1 MKTLLFPLFT
11 LLILASCTVDTVSQ
25 DELLQ
30 QELLSL
36 SDASKSS
43 NKSGSYEDDDDS
55 NEDENS
61 DNESN
66 ESEEGNENESQDENE
81 SNEDS
86 ENNDQSGSEND
97 TDATDD
103 NDSSNE
109 TSENSSSDSS
119 QNTQSFSATVLS
131 NIQAYVNTNH
141 SGQTIIKMEQETS
154 YIDVDLSNG
163 IEIYFDN
170 NGNFMRYENS
180 YSNSS
185 DNDSSDEDSS
195 YDSSSD
201 SSQNTQSFS
210 ATVLSNIQAYVN
222 TNHSGQTIVKM
233 EQETSYIEVDLSN
246 GIEIYFDNN
255 GNFMRYEN
263 SNSNSSDNDSSDE
276 DSGNDSSSDSSQNT
290 QGFSATVLSNIQT
303 YVNTNHSGQ
312 TIIKMEQETN
322 YIEVDLSNG
331 IEIYFDNNG
340 NFMRY
345 DN

>member
-36 SDASKSS
+36 GDTSKSS

-55 NEDENS
+55 YEDENS

-66 ESEEGNENESQDENE
+66 ESEEENE

-86 ENNDQSGSEND
+86 GNDDESEAEND
-97 TDATDD
+97 TDSADNSDSSSNSSEENNSSNESNENSSSD
-103 NDSSNE
+103 NDSSDNDSSDDDSSNE
-109 TSENSSSDSS
+109 SDSDSS
-119 QNTQSFSATVLS
+119 QNTQ
-131 NIQAYVNTNH
+131 
-141 SGQTIIKMEQETS
+141 
-154 YIDVDLSNG
+154 D
-163 IEIYFDN
+163 
-170 NGNFMRYENS
+170 
-180 YSNSS
+180 
-185 DNDSSDEDSS
+185 
-195 YDSSSD
+195 
-201 SSQNTQSFS
+201 
-210 ATVLSNIQAYVN
+210 
-222 TNHSGQTIVKM
+222 
-233 EQETSYIEVDLSN
+233 
-246 GIEIYFDNN
+246 
-255 GNFMRYEN
+255 
-263 SNSNSSDNDSSDE
+263 
-276 DSGNDSSSDSSQNT
+276 
-290 QGFSATVLSNIQT
+290 FSATVLSNIQT

>member
-55 NEDENS
+55 YEDESS

-66 ESEEGNENESQDENE
+66 ESGEGNENQSENENE

-97 TDATDD
+97 TDATDN

-119 QNTQSFSATVLS
+119 QN
-131 NIQAYVNTNH
+131 
-141 SGQTIIKMEQETS
+141 G
-154 YIDVDLSNG
+154 
-163 IEIYFDN
+163 
-170 NGNFMRYENS
+170 
-180 YSNSS
+180 
-185 DNDSSDEDSS
+185 
-195 YDSSSD
+195 
-201 SSQNTQSFS
+201 
-210 ATVLSNIQAYVN
+210 
-222 TNHSGQTIVKM
+222 
-233 EQETSYIEVDLSN
+233 
-246 GIEIYFDNN
+246 
-255 GNFMRYEN
+255 
-263 SNSNSSDNDSSDE
+263 
-276 DSGNDSSSDSSQNT
+276 

>member
-36 SDASKSS
+36 GDTSKSS

-55 NEDENS
+55 YEDENS

-66 ESEEGNENESQDENE
+66 ESEEENE

-86 ENNDQSGSEND
+86 GNDDESEAEND
-97 TDATDD
+97 TDSAD
-103 NDSSNE
+103 NSDSSSNSSEENNSSNE
-109 TSENSSSDSS
+109 SNENS
-119 QNTQSFSATVLS
+119 
-131 NIQAYVNTNH
+131 
-141 SGQTIIKMEQETS
+141 
-154 YIDVDLSNG
+154 
-163 IEIYFDN
+163 
-170 NGNFMRYENS
+170 
-180 YSNSS
+180 SS
-185 DNDSSDEDSS
+185 DNDSSDDDSS
-195 YDSSSD
+195 NESD
-201 SSQNTQSFS
+201 
-210 ATVLSNIQAYVN
+210 
-222 TNHSGQTIVKM
+222 
-233 EQETSYIEVDLSN
+233 
-246 GIEIYFDNN
+246 
-255 GNFMRYEN
+255 
-263 SNSNSSDNDSSDE
+263 
-276 DSGNDSSSDSSQNT
+276 SDSSQNT